1 MCGRF
6 VSPDEAAVERAFHLG
21 RGDRKTPFGKPR
33 YNVAPTMPVIMM
45 RRSAGS
51 GIELAHARWG
61 FVPYWWKEKKAP
73 SGRFNAKAETAAANG
88 MWREAFSR
96 TRCLVPAL
104 GWYEWRKEERTDRA
118 TGEVVKVNQPYYMF
132 RRDRGLVCF
141 AGLMSRWK
149 EPGEPEPTL
158 TCAILTRAAAGPL
171 AEIHERMPVVLR
183 EDVQQQWLA
192 PDLTDPAE
200 ASALIDQHAQT
211 DFELRRVGL
220 AINRTE
226 EDNER
231 LIEPVGPVA

>member
-21 RGDRKTPFGKPR
+21 RGNWKAPFDKPR
-33 YNVAPTMPVIMM
+33 YNVAPTMPVIMV
-45 RRSAGS
+45 RRAAGS

-61 FVPYWWKEKKAP
+61 FVPYWWKEKKP
-73 SGRFNAKAETAAANG
+73 PGGRFNAKSETAGANG

-96 TRCLVPAL
+96 ARCLVPAL
-104 GWYEWRKEERTDRA
+104 GWYEWRKEERVDRA
-118 TGEVVKVNQPYYMF
+118 TGEVVKVNQPYYIF
-132 RRDRGLVCF
+132 RRDHGLVCF

-149 EPGEPEPTL
+149 EPGGREPTL

-171 AEIHERMPVVLR
+171 DEIHERMPVVLP
-183 EDVQQQWLA
+183 EDVHLRWLDPA
-192 PDLTDPAE
+192 LTDPAE
-200 ASALIDQHAQT
+200 TLALVEKRAQT
-211 DFELRRVGL
+211 DFDLRRVGL

-231 LIEPVGPVA
+231 LIEPVESH